1 MKAAITLMFL
11 ALSTPAFAGGLGTLV
26 SGGFHSETVYFYDK
40 SDDNQQYQQ
49 PQLLGSVGGGLEV
62 ILGDQDDR
70 FQGIFRGY
78 WFMDGPQH
86 DPATTTGLVSPQQ
99 VVAGWRDEPRHIG
112 IATIGLQIG
121 LIGEPSGFQVTAVGA
136 VGSGFLTNDH
146 TEFLVVEL
154 GGGFT
159 HPLGRQVQLF
169 GNVVGNMRV
178 RKGTNFG
185 ATSYVGTRFLF
196 D

>member
-1 MKAAITLMFL
+1 MKAAITLMSL
-11 ALSTPAFAGGLGTLV
+11 LLSTPAFAGGIGTIIT
-26 SGGFHSETVYFYDK
+26 GGMHSETVYFYDS

-49 PQLLGSVGGGLEV
+49 PQLLGSVGGGLEI

-86 DPATTTGLVSPQQ
+86 NPANTTGLVAPKH
-99 VVAGWRDEPRHIG
+99 VVAGWRDEPRHLG
-112 IATIGLQIG
+112 IATIGLQVG
-121 LIGEPSGFQVTAVGA
+121 LFGEPSGFQVTAVGA
-136 VGSGFLTNDH
+136 VGSGFLTLDH

-159 HPLGRQVQLF
+159 HQAGQQVQLF
-169 GNVVGNMRV
+169 GNVVGSMRA

-185 ATSYVGTRFLF
+185 STTYVGARYLF